1 MKRVS
6 LDMIAKE
13 VNLSKTTVSL
23 VLNGKGDLYSINP
36 NTQALIFKTAKKL
49 KFRPN
54 IIARNLSRG
63 TSMTL
68 ALIVPRMI
76 DSYYGHIAESVES
89 LSSLSGYQVLIGT
102 THENPK
108 KEKELLMTFDAQQV
122 DGIIIASTQQNLE
135 DLTEISASGT
145 PIVLF
150 DRYYPG
156 SDLPYV
162 VVDNY
167 QGVIMLVN
175 HLIDNGRKNIGYV
188 GLNLNLTVLK
198 DRQRGFR
205 EAIGTNVNHDENVK
219 IINYQKDKIECGRA
233 VEELFLNNGV
243 DGIVFETQYLAL
255 YGISKINEMNINY
268 PETVSVVSFGDHT
281 VFSIF
286 KPAVTAIEQ
295 PVELIAERSMS
306 ILMRHIE
313 DKLNH
318 SKLQEVIQPVMRT
331 RNT

>member
-13 VNLSKTTVSL
+13 VGLSKTTVSM
-23 VLNGKGDLYSINP
+23 VLNGKGDLYNINP
-36 NTQALIFKTAKKL
+36 DTQKLIFKTAKKL

-54 IIARNLSRG
+54 MIARNLSRG

-89 LSSLSGYQVLIGT
+89 ISSISGYQVLIGT

-108 KEKELLMTFDAQQV
+108 KEKELLMTFEAQQV

-135 DLTEISASGT
+135 DLKEISESGT

-150 DRYYPG
+150 DRYYPD

-167 QGVIMLVN
+167 QGVKMLVN

-188 GLNLNLTVLK
+188 GLDLNLTVLK
-198 DRQRGFR
+198 DRQRGFKN
-205 EAIGTNVNHDENVK
+205 EIGANAYKSENLK
-219 IINYQKDKIECGRA
+219 IIHHQNDKLECGKA
-233 VEELFLNNGV
+233 VEELILNNGV

-255 YGISKINEMNINY
+255 YGISKINEMDINY

-295 PVELIAERSMS
+295 PVELIAEKSMS

-313 DKLNH
+313 NKIDN
-318 SKLQEVIQPVMRT
+318 SKLKEVIRPVMRVRKT
-331 RNT
+331 